1 MRAFFE
7 LVPCKMSIAEGLHD
21 GFFYHRGGTHKA
33 GLWARTVVHSAS
45 LRRSNPAPGKKHYV
59 TPHT

>member
-7 LVPCKMSIAEGLHD
+7 LVPCKMSIAERLHN
-21 GFFYHRGGTHKA
+21 GFFYLSHRGGTHKA
-33 GLWARTVVHSAS
+33 GLWARTVVH
-45 LRRSNPAPGKKHYV
+45 RSNPAPGKKHYV